1 MSIRGSLKEASLPD
15 VLQLLAMGRKTGCLS
30 VADRSEFGYVYF
42 DHGRISYASIVNRR
56 DRLGDLLVKAGAITP
71 AQLDEAITQQSRNRT
86 RRLGELLVEQGALA
100 VERLHEIIRVQIEEA
115 VYFLFT
121 WTNGTFNFE
130 PDVLP
135 DDQDL
140 TVSINPESLLLEGAR
155 RLDEWSQI
163 EKKIPSLD
171 LVFEIDRRKLFSTEA
186 ELTAAQRTILEY
198 VDGVRDVRAIADASG
213 LVEFEVGKALYGLLS
228 AGFVHRIGKST
239 PAAPTNPT
247 ANVDEHRAA
256 GVALYKT
263 AMLDEAAREFRHV
276 LSIDGSDLTAR
287 FYMGLLAARRD
298 EWEEAVAA
306 FTDAASH
313 PQAGLAVFHNLAAAA
328 DRAGR
333 SDEAQAA
340 FERAAQLGGD
350 TDARVQ
356 LSLAVHHLRRGNVAD
371 ADAALTAARQRFTR
385 QPTADWFHYAGLV
398 AMQRADLNRAEA
410 VLTEGTQM
418 YPRAAVLH
426 NNLAVVRERRGEFTS
441 ALVAA
446 EAAVVESP
454 GLAQAHRNVGDLYAA
469 AGREQEAADAY
480 TRAREIAPALG
491 SELYVRLGD
500 LQMRRGFTEDATRSW
515 TRALEVDPDCAAARL
530 RLESAGTAAAA
541 GTRA

>member
-42 DHGRISYASIVNRR
+42 DHGRISYASLVNRR

-71 AQLDEAITQQSRNRT
+71 AQLEEAITLQSRNRS
-86 RRLGELLVEQGALA
+86 RRLGELLVDQGALE

-135 DDQDL
+135 DEQDL

-186 ELTAAQRTILEY
+186 ELTPAQRTIIEF
-198 VDGVRDVRAIADASG
+198 VDGVRDVRGIADASG
-213 LVEFEVGKALYGLLS
+213 LVEFEVGKALFGLLS

-239 PAAPTNPT
+239 PPAPVTTAAS
-247 ANVDEHRAA
+247 ADEHRAA
-256 GVALYKT
+256 GVALFKT
-263 AMLDEAAREFRHV
+263 AMLDEAAREFRQV
-276 LSIDGSDLTAR
+276 LASDPTDLTAR
-287 FYMGLLAARRD
+287 FYTGLLAARRD
-298 EWEEAVAA
+298 QWEEAMAA
-306 FTDAASH
+306 FSDAATH
-313 PQAGLAVFHNLAAAA
+313 PQAGLAVFHNLAVAA

-333 SDEAQAA
+333 PDEARVA
-340 FERAAQLGGD
+340 FDRAVQLGGD
-350 TDARVQ
+350 ADARVQ
-356 LSLAVHHLRRGNVAD
+356 MSLAIYHLRHGDVAQ
-371 ADAALTAARQRFTR
+371 ADAALTTARQRFPR

-398 AMQRADLNRAEA
+398 ALQRADMNRAET
-410 VLTEGTQM
+410 VLTEGAEM

-426 NNLAVVRERRGEFTS
+426 NNLAVVRERRGLFSS
-441 ALVAA
+441 ALMAA
-446 EAAVVESP
+446 EAAVAAAPE
-454 GLAQAHRNVGDLYAA
+454 LAQAHRNLGDIYAA
-469 AGREQEAADAY
+469 AGREQEATDAY
-480 TRAREIAPALG
+480 TRAAELAPSLG
-491 SELYVRLGD
+491 ADLYVRLGD
-500 LQMRRGFTEDATRSW
+500 LKMRRGQQDEAAGAW
-515 TRALEVDPDCAAARL
+515 KRALEVDPGCAAARL
-530 RLESAGTAAAA
+530 RLESSSAVGA
-541 GTRA
+541 RA